1 MAQEDAHNIR
11 QDLKI
16 ENLETRIEK
25 NENLI
30 DKLAEGQIAL
40 QTSMVE
46 MNTTLTMLLKMSKPA
61 LIVLIGILGALG
73 IDVSGVM

>member
-1 MAQEDAHNIR
+1 MAQEDAHNVR

-25 NENLI
+25 NESLI

-40 QTSMVE
+40 QSSMIE
-46 MNTTLTMLLKMSKPA
+46 MNTTMNMLLKMSKPA

>member
-1 MAQEDAHNIR
+1 MAEEDAHNVR

-25 NENLI
+25 NETLI

-40 QTSMVE
+40 QSSMIE
-46 MNTTLTMLLKMSKPA
+46 MNTTMNMLLKMSKPA

>member
-1 MAQEDAHNIR
+1 MAEQDAHNVR

-46 MNTTLTMLLKMSKPA
+46 MNTTLNMLLKMSKPA
-61 LIVLIGILGALG
+61 LIVLVGILGALG

>member
-1 MAQEDAHNIR
+1 MAQEDAHNVR
-11 QDLKI
+11 QDMKI

-25 NENLI
+25 NESLI

-40 QTSMVE
+40 QSSMIE
-46 MNTTLTMLLKMSKPA
+46 MNTTMNMLLKMSKPA